1 MKKIVFLCI
10 LSLAFMHEL
19 AFAGQKKLTEKEVST
34 QKWQKWVALAWKDG
48 EKPIVMPV
56 LSDTEKDCLKFVK
69 EMNDIAK
76 NTVKVDRQVSCQPVM
91 VK

>member
-10 LSLAFMHEL
+10 LSLAFIHEL
-19 AFAGQKKLTEKEVST
+19 VFAEQKKLTEKHVLT
-34 QKWQKWVALAWKDG
+34 QKKWVALAWKDG
-48 EKPIVMPV
+48 QKPIVMPV
-56 LSDTEKDCLKFVK
+56 LSDTEEDCLKFVK